1 MGSYINVIG
10 AGLAGSEA
18 AWQIAEKG
26 LKVRLFEMRPQVKTP
41 AHHTDFFAELVCSN
55 SLRSNSLENA
65 VGVLKEEMR
74 NLSSLIIKA
83 ADKFM
88 IPAGGALAVDRDE
101 FSKWITKQLTNHKN
115 IEVVYGEVSKIPE
128 GPTVIATG
136 PLTSDKLSESIRDFI
151 GMEYL
156 SFFDAAAPIVSKDS
170 IDMSKV
176 FLKSRYDKGE
186 ADYIN
191 CPMNILEFNK
201 FHNELIKADTVILK
215 DFELNVFEGC
225 MPFEVMAKR
234 GKKTLLHGP
243 MKPVG
248 LEQNGIRP
256 YAVVQLRQDNAAGDL
271 YNIVGFQT
279 NLKFAE
285 QKRILQMVPGLENV
299 EIIRYGV
306 MHRNTFIIST
316 KVLKNTYQSKLR
328 KDLFFAVQMTGV
340 KRYVESAASG
350 LLAGLNIIKFIQG
363 DEMFSLSSK
372 SVIGSMVNYISN
384 PGVMNFQPMNANY
397 GLMPSIEEKH
407 YKRDRKRLYGER
419 AIESLKDEFNL
430 N

>member
-1 MGSYINVIG
+1 M
-10 AGLAGSEA
+10 
-18 AWQIAEKG
+18 
-26 LKVRLFEMRPQVKTP
+26 
-41 AHHTDFFAELVCSN
+41 
-55 SLRSNSLENA
+55 
-65 VGVLKEEMR
+65 
-74 NLSSLIIKA
+74 
-83 ADKFM
+83 
-88 IPAGGALAVDRDE
+88 E

-306 MHRNTFIIST
+306 MHRNTFINSP
-316 KVLKNTYQSKLR
+316 KVLKNT
-328 KDLFFAVQMTGV
+328 
-340 KRYVESAASG
+340 
-350 LLAGLNIIKFIQG
+350 
-363 DEMFSLSSK
+363 
-372 SVIGSMVNYISN
+372 
-384 PGVMNFQPMNANY
+384 
-397 GLMPSIEEKH
+397 
-407 YKRDRKRLYGER
+407 
-419 AIESLKDEFNL
+419 
-430 N
+430 